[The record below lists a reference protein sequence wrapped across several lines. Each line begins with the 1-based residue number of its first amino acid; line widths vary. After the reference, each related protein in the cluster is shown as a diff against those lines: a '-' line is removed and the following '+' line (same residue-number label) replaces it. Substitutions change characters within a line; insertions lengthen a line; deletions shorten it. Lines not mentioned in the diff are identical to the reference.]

1 MYLFKP
7 IENRIDTIFVHVTDL
22 ERSIKFY
29 CDLFR
34 MKVKEGVHT
43 GPIFTLNMGEGRPGI
58 TLDNHC
64 FDEDY
69 KFVPSNQPIF
79 NLSSSDINEA
89 FLHVTEMGAEIITE
103 IVTYPDLAEFSFKD
117 PDGNILMV
125 CTCFS

>member
-1 MYLFKP
+1 LFKP

-29 CDLFR
+29 SDLLR

-43 GPIFTLNMGEGRPGI
+43 GPIYTLSMGEGRPRI

-69 KFVPSNQPIF
+69 TFVPSNQPIF

-89 FLHVTEMGAEIITE
+89 FQHVKEMGAEIVTD